1 MFFFKKNDY
10 LKTVCCKEIVLI
22 LDIVEFLNIP
32 QTFIGVR
39 TNVPKYLQMFTEFTQ
54 DLKHTIRFIW
64 LLPRKT
70 KPQITQRTFEL
81 PRPSHSTEKTLH
93 EKLRKANAESDLCE
107 PERLEIFREPVGNS
121 WLVYLRFGE
130 EIVEVLPPPK
140 KQQGGWV
147 TIGVKKR
154 VRGKMVSR
162 CQRLQRR
169 VFGCFWFRGKPQLLS
184 LKRVDCLMIFITLFK
199 IYIRYDF
206 VSHHCHIVLLL
217 DTIWYNSFQFS
228 IICLLHVRKQH
239 AQIRATFNWRVSTG
253 QPASAFAEKN
263 TFATCSHLCKDS
275 KNQTY
280 ILKTY

>member
-1 MFFFKKNDY
+1 MSPNISKCSRNLPRSQTHHSFHLVVAKKNKATNY
-10 LKTVCCKEIVLI
+10 TTNLRTSKA
-22 LDIVEFLNIP
+22 F
-32 QTFIGVR
+32 TFHR
-39 TNVPKYLQMFTEFTQ
+39 KNPS
-54 DLKHTIRFIW
+54 
-64 LLPRKT
+64 RKT
-70 KPQITQRTFEL
+70 AQGQCWEWSLWAGEAGDL
-81 PRPSHSTEKTLH
+81 PGTSGEFVTSL
-93 EKLRKANAESDLCE
+93 SS
-107 PERLEIFREPVGNS
+107 FRRGDCWS
-121 WLVYLRFGE
+121 FT
-130 EIVEVLPPPK
+130 PPK
-140 KQQGGWV
+140 KTTRGLGYYW
-147 TIGVKKR
+147 GKKR